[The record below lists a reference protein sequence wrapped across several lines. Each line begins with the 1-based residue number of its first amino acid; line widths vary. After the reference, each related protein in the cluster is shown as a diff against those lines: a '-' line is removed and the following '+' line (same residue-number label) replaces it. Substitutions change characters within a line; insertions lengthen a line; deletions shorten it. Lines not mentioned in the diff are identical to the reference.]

1 MRILAAP
8 VSPRHS
14 RGFTLVEIMVGVA
27 IGLIGIVAIFQAVA
41 TWSKHTAATSSG
53 GDAQVAGTL
62 ALFNIERDVK
72 AAGHGFGRAT
82 APNMGCIV
90 NATDTTPARVFN
102 FQMAPV
108 QIAAGAGGAP
118 DQITILYGD
127 SSFHAGD
134 DPNISTGS
142 ADFSAATATSKTL
155 LRRGGFKPGDFAI
168 AAYNPGALPGSAQCQ
183 LLQITADTNPDGRTV
198 DHTTAP
204 FTSFYTGGP
213 AIASRFNSAVAPLAA
228 GGKMYNLGPDPRL
241 NVWSIQ
247 NNGRVLTQTDVI
259 HNTAALQ
266 VAESVV
272 NLKAEYGVDLD
283 GNGTISAAE
292 WVNAPPADWRT
303 LLAIR
308 VAVLVRSR
316 NFERNG
322 DPGATGVRA
331 ATPSAAN
338 PYYFGDP
345 VGRKF
350 LMTNVD
356 GTADAFGDVDAVPNN
371 WRYYR
376 YRVYERVI
384 PLRNMLWG
392 IWG

>member
-1 MRILAAP
+1 MHVLAAP
-8 VSPRHS
+8 LSRRHS

-41 TWSKHTAATSSG
+41 TWSKHYG
-53 GDAQVAGTL
+53 GDELGWRRPGCRHAG
-62 ALFNIERDVK
+62 AVQHRARRE
-72 AAGHGFGRAT
+72 GGRSRLRTCDARRT
-82 APNMGCIV
+82 WDAIV

-213 AIASRFNSAVAPLAA
+213 AVASRFNSAVAPLAV

-259 HNTAALQ
+259 HNTAPLQ

-272 NLKAEYGVDLD
+272 NLKARVRGRPRRQRNDLRCGV
-283 GNGTISAAE
+283 GE
-292 WVNAPPADWRT
+292 CPAGG
-303 LLAIR
+303 LANL
-308 VAVLVRSR
+308 A
-316 NFERNG
+316 G
-322 DPGATGVRA
+322 DPGRGAGAEPQFRA
-331 ATPSAAN
+331 QRRPGRNRQSAPRRRPPPTLITSATPWVASS
-338 PYYFGDP
+338 
-345 VGRKF
+345 
-350 LMTNVD
+350 
-356 GTADAFGDVDAVPNN
+356 
-371 WRYYR
+371 
-376 YRVYERVI
+376 
-384 PLRNMLWG
+384 
-392 IWG
+392 